1 MSRLNGKALRRT
13 LGMALALMASAAL
26 AEEHSAWDL
35 ALGLGVDYS
44 PDYSG
49 ANSNS
54 PRLRIWADGAYRT
67 ANFGTFALDSG
78 SLTIAPEARW
88 DFVDSTNFGIGLLIG
103 YRAGRDDQDPKFASA
118 TDGSTRLRGLPD
130 VGDTLDYGIA
140 GHVTIAGIPLFAQLR
155 SAFSGGQGT
164 ILTAGLYLK
173 FTPAQNFE
181 LTVLPTV
188 TAANSRQMQAFYG
201 VSPAAAAASGF
212 AVYQPGGGWQNAA
225 IEVVGDW
232 RIAGPWHFIASIAYQ
247 RLLGKAAD
255 SPVVQTANQPSALAG
270 VVYDF

>member
-1 MSRLNGKALRRT
+1 VLR
-13 LGMALALMASAAL
+13 GAAGVALALAAGSAL
-26 AEEHSAWDL
+26 AADSRAWDL
-35 ALGLGVDYS
+35 AVGLGVDYS

-67 ANFGTFALDSG
+67 ADYGTFALDSG

-88 DFVDSTNFGIGLLIG
+88 DFVDNKNWGLGLLVG
-103 YRAGRDDQDPKFASA
+103 YRAGRDDQNPKFASA
-118 TDGSTRLRGLPD
+118 TDGSTRLSGLPD
-130 VGDTLDYGIA
+130 VSDTLDYGVA
-140 GHVTIAGIPLFAQLR
+140 GHVMIAGVPLFAQVR
-155 SAFSGGQGT
+155 SAVHGSQGT
-164 ILTAGLYLK
+164 IVTAGLYLK
-173 FTPAQNFE
+173 FTPAENFE

-188 TAANSRQMQAFYG
+188 TAANARQMKAFYG
-201 VSPAAAAASGF
+201 VTPAASAASGF
-212 AVYQPGGGWQNAA
+212 AVYEPGSGWQNAA

-232 RIAGPWHFIASIAYQ
+232 RIAARWHFIASLAYQ
-247 RLLGKAAD
+247 RLLGGAER